1 MRLERLEVV
10 DFRNHDA
17 AAVELPAGV
26 SALVGPNGVGKTNLL
41 EAVGYLATLARTG
54 SARTRPDPCRAASAV
69 IRAAVRRAG
78 RRLLVDVELRPGS
91 GVRGRVQRG
100 AGAAGPGPARRGPGD
115 AVRARGPGLVRG
127 DPEERRRFLDTL
139 ATQRLP
145 RYHGSRQDYDRV
157 LRQRNTLLRSAGG
170 RLPAAA
176 LATLE
181 VWDEKLASAGA
192 EIWSERLRLVAALTP
207 GSSSPTSAWPGGR
220 RGRRRLRVVGRRA
233 GAADPDPA
241 KLAQALRERLVA
253 DRAREVE
260 RGITLSGPH
269 RDDLALGLRGL
280 PARTHASHGEA
291 WSLAL
296 ALRLG
301 SHRLLSEEG
310 EEPVLLMDDVFAEL
324 DGNDGIGSRRRPW
337 PRSRPSSRQRWP
349 RSYHPSL
356 ARPCFTWNQDQCSSG
371 RVHDPNRGGSGGPDH
386 RWSADRGVGDEQ
398 RDGMTRRS
406 REPRP
411 IGGRAGRRAP
421 ARGWDGRLAAARVV
435 ARWPEVVGD
444 AVAAHCQP
452 SRLEEDGTLHVV
464 ADSAAWATQLTT
476 SRASSST
483 ASAPS
488 AAPASS
494 AASRSAPT
502 RVVRAADRSR
512 TTAPGRR
519 VAGATPL

>member
-10 DFRNHDA
+10 DFRNHDRA
-17 AAVELPAGV
+17 EVELPAGV
-26 SALVGPNGVGKTNLL
+26 SVLVGANGVGKTNLL
-41 EAVGYLATLARTG
+41 EAVGYLATLG
-54 SARTRPDPCRAASAV
+54 SHRVGQDASLIRAGAASAV

-91 GVRGRVQRG
+91 GVRGRVNG
-100 AGAAGPGPARRGPGD
+100 APVPRARDLLGV
-115 AVRARGPGLVRG
+115 VRATLFAPEDLGLVRG

-145 RYHGSRQDYDRV
+145 RHHGSRQDYDRV

-192 EIWSERLRLVAALTP
+192 ELWSERLRLVAALTP
-207 GSSSPTSAWPGGR
+207 RVELAYQRLAGRDDALDIAYVSSVAGP
-220 RGRRRLRVVGRRA
+220 

-260 RGITLSGPH
+260 RGLTLSGPH
-269 RDDLALGLRGL
+269 RDDLALAVRGL

-301 SHRLLSEEG
+301 SHRLLAEEG

-324 DGNDGIGSRRRPW
+324 D
-337 PRSRPSSRQRWP
+337 RQR
-349 RSYHPSL
+349 R
-356 ARPCFTWNQDQCSSG
+356 D
-371 RVHDPNRGGSGGPDH
+371 RV
-386 RWSADRGVGDEQ
+386 AE
-398 RDGMTRRS
+398 
-406 REPRP
+406 
-411 IGGRAGRRAP
+411 AA
-421 ARGWDGRLAAARVV
+421 LAAEQTIVTA
-435 ARWPEVVGD
+435 
-444 AVAAHCQP
+444 AVA
-452 SRLEEDGTLHVV
+452 EELPPTLH
-464 ADSAAWATQLTT
+464 AAVFHVEPGSVQL
-476 SRASSST
+476 SVG
-483 ASAPS
+483 P
-488 AAPASS
+488 
-494 AASRSAPT
+494 
-502 RVVRAADRSR
+502 
-512 TTAPGRR
+512 
-519 VAGATPL
+519 

>member
-10 DFRNHDA
+10 DFRNHDRA
-17 AAVELPAGV
+17 SVELPAGV

-41 EAVGYLATLARTG
+41 EAVGYLATLG
-54 SARTRPDPCRAASAV
+54 SHRVGQDAALIRAGSSSAV
-69 IRAAVRRAG
+69 IRATVQRAG
-78 RRLLVDVELRPGS
+78 RRLLVDLEFRPGS
-91 GVRGRVQRG
+91 GVRGRVN
-100 AGAAGPGPARRGPGD
+100 GAAVPRARDLLGV
-115 AVRARGPGLVRG
+115 VRATVFAPEDLGLVRG

-170 RLPAAA
+170 RLPASA

-207 GSSSPTSAWPGGR
+207 RVELAYQSLAGRDDMVEVAYVSS
-220 RGRRRLRVVGRRA
+220 VA
-233 GAADPDPA
+233 GTAGLDPDPA

-269 RDDLALGLRGL
+269 RDDLALALRGL

-301 SHRLLSEEG
+301 SHRLLAEEG

-324 DGNDGIGSRRRPW
+324 D
-337 PRSRPSSRQRWP
+337 RQR
-349 RSYHPSL
+349 R
-356 ARPCFTWNQDQCSSG
+356 D
-371 RVHDPNRGGSGGPDH
+371 RV
-386 RWSADRGVGDEQ
+386 AE
-398 RDGMTRRS
+398 
-406 REPRP
+406 
-411 IGGRAGRRAP
+411 AA
-421 ARGWDGRLAAARVV
+421 LAAEQTIVTA
-435 ARWPEVVGD
+435 AIPEELPGELNA
-444 AVAAHCQP
+444 AVF
-452 SRLEEDGTLHVV
+452 HVEPGSV
-464 ADSAAWATQLTT
+464 QL
-476 SRASSST
+476 
-483 ASAPS
+483 
-488 AAPASS
+488 
-494 AASRSAPT
+494 
-502 RVVRAADRSR
+502 R
-512 TTAPGRR
+512 TGP
-519 VAGATPL
+519 

>member
-1 MRLERLEVV
+1 MRLERLEVG

-17 AAVELPAGV
+17 AAVELPAGASV
-26 SALVGPNGVGKTNLL
+26 LVGPNGVGKTNLL
-41 EAVGYLATLARTG
+41 EAIGYLATLG
-54 SARTRPDPCRAASAV
+54 SHRVGQDAALIRAGAASAV

-91 GVRGRVQRG
+91 GVRGRVNG
-100 AGAAGPGPARRGPGD
+100 APVPRARDLLGV
-115 AVRARGPGLVRG
+115 VRATVFAPEDLGLIRG

-170 RLPAAA
+170 RLPPSA

-207 GSSSPTSAWPGGR
+207 RVELAYQHLAGRDDLVDVAYVSS
-220 RGRRRLRVVGRRA
+220 VA
-233 GAADPDPA
+233 GNLGLDPDPA
-241 KLAQALRERLVA
+241 KLAQALRERLVS

-301 SHRLLSEEG
+301 SHRLLAEEG

-324 DGNDGIGSRRRPW
+324 D
-337 PRSRPSSRQRWP
+337 RQR
-349 RSYHPSL
+349 R
-356 ARPCFTWNQDQCSSG
+356 D
-371 RVHDPNRGGSGGPDH
+371 RV
-386 RWSADRGVGDEQ
+386 AE
-398 RDGMTRRS
+398 
-406 REPRP
+406 
-411 IGGRAGRRAP
+411 A
-421 ARGWDGRLAAARVV
+421 
-435 ARWPEVVGD
+435 
-444 AVAAHCQP
+444 AVAAEQTIVTAAVA
-452 SRLEEDGTLHVV
+452 EELPPELNAAVFHVEPGSV
-464 ADSAAWATQLTT
+464 QL
-476 SRASSST
+476 SGGS
-483 ASAPS
+483 
-488 AAPASS
+488 
-494 AASRSAPT
+494 
-502 RVVRAADRSR
+502 
-512 TTAPGRR
+512 
-519 VAGATPL
+519 